1 MIRSRRPTPA
11 PTPTTGDAVAAGA
24 LTDALLR
31 RAVLTRRRRAPEG
44 SVDELIALLPGYRDA
59 GVTTQID
66 KDTADDLTAARALL
80 VAATNGD
87 GPLGIVCRAAALD
100 DDHAELLAVLV
111 AIDIDP
117 HRRRLAGILSDRNGA
132 VTRRLL
138 TELFDGLHTAPLSAD
153 TTLAAAGLIVIDSG
167 VGARSDHPIHVA
179 PAVTQVVLGL
189 DPTDP
194 ALPTYRVID
203 GAPDTG
209 GDIADLVLAG
219 GDRGTR
225 RTVAQRLSHADRLLV
240 VESPNGDSAW
250 EAAVRMA
257 TIHGAGLLVE
267 LDDELPA
274 GGRRWIERA
283 RHLSWVISTDHDLPL
298 ASLPAIEWSER
309 RVDTE
314 WPSVRRLA
322 DLLGTEAAKGR
333 RITSDQLDL
342 VERSLPGMQDPR
354 NALRRLA
361 SGELDRLSVR
371 ITPRRTW
378 GDLVLDPEQSDQL
391 RDVVRRFRHRNLVFG
406 DWALAPGDSVG
417 ITVLLAGPPGTG
429 KTMASEVV
437 AGELGL
443 DLFKVNVA
451 AMVSKYVGETEKN
464 LEAIFDAAEAADVVL
479 LFDEADAIFG
489 KRGEVSDANDKYAN
503 LETSYLLQRIERFTG
518 VAMLTTNLASNID
531 TAFLRRIDV
540 SINFPL
546 PEEAERRRI
555 WEASLP
561 RTAPVGDVDLDFLA
575 KTFRLAGGAIK
586 NIALTAAFLA
596 AEADREIT
604 MRDLMV
610 GTRRESAKMGR
621 LVDVKQFGPY
631 AHLLDGTA

>member
-1 MIRSRRPTPA
+1 MIRNRRPAPPDTTLTP
-11 PTPTTGDAVAAGA
+11 DAVAAGA
-24 LTDALLR
+24 LADAVLR
-31 RAVLTRRRRAPEG
+31 RAVLTRRRHAPE
-44 SVDELIALLPGYRDA
+44 SSIDELVALLPGYRDA
-59 GVTTQID
+59 GTAKQVA
-66 KDTADDLTAARALL
+66 KDTNDDLSAARALL
-80 VAATNGD
+80 GAVATGE
-87 GPLGIVCRAAALD
+87 GGFGVMCRAAGLGD
-100 DDHAELLAVLV
+100 GDIELLAVLI
-111 AIDIDP
+111 AIDIDAQ
-117 HRRRLAGILSDRNGA
+117 RRRLAGVLSDRNGM

-138 TELFDGLHTAPLSAD
+138 AELFDGDHSAALTAD
-153 TTLAAAGLIVIDSG
+153 TTLAAAGLIVIDT
-167 VGARSDHPIHVA
+167 VGARIDNPIHAA
-179 PAVTQVVLGL
+179 PAVVQAVLGL

-194 ALPTYRVID
+194 HLPAYRVINTPPD
-203 GAPDTG
+203 APG

-225 RTVAQRLSHADRLLV
+225 RTVAHRLSRASRLLV
-240 VESPNGDSAW
+240 VEEPAGDAGW

-267 LDDELPA
+267 LGDELA
-274 GGRRWIERA
+274 VGGRRWIERA
-283 RHLSWVISTDHDLPL
+283 RHLAWVISTDHDLPL

-322 DLLGTEAAKGR
+322 DLLGAEAAKGR

-451 AMVSKYVGETEKN
+451 AMVSKYVGETEKH

-531 TAFLRRIDV
+531 NAFLRRIDV

-561 RTAPVGDVDLDFLA
+561 RTAPVGEVDLDFLA

-631 AHLLDGTA
+631 AHLLDTTP

>member
-1 MIRSRRPTPA
+1 MIRNRRQTEPA
-11 PTPTTGDAVAAGA
+11 LLAAAGA

-31 RAVLTRRRRAPEG
+31 RTVIVRRRHAPD
-44 SVDELIALLPGYRDA
+44 STLDELVMALPGYRDRSVTKQVAKDA
-59 GVTTQID
+59 G
-66 KDTADDLTAARALL
+66 DDIAAARRLL
-80 VAATNGD
+80 ETELASNSPLATMT
-87 GPLGIVCRAAALD
+87 RAGGLTVD
-100 DDHAELLAVLV
+100 DAELLAVLI

-117 HRRRLAGILSDRNGA
+117 HRRRLITALSGRSA
-132 VTRRLL
+132 TVTRSLL
-138 TELFDGLHTAPLSAD
+138 SELFDGDHDAPLTAD
-153 TTLAAAGLIVIDSG
+153 DSLGAAALIAIANDG
-167 VGARSDHPIHVA
+167 PRAEHRIWAA
-179 PAVTQVVLGL
+179 PATVRTALGL
-189 DPTDP
+189 EPNDPD
-194 ALPTYRVID
+194 LPTHRLID
-203 GAPDTG
+203 AD
-209 GDIADLVLAG
+209 GDATHATDLVLAG

-225 RTVAQRLSHADRLLV
+225 RNTAARLSGARQLLV
-240 VESPNGDSAW
+240 VERPITAAEW
-250 EAAVRMA
+250 EAAVRTA
-257 TIHGAGLLVE
+257 TVHGAGLLVE
-267 LDDELPA
+267 LDDELPTA
-274 GGRRWIERA
+274 GRRWIERA
-283 RHLSWVISTDHDLPL
+283 RHLTWVISSDHDLPL
-298 ASLPAIEWSER
+298 AALPAVAWSER
-309 RVDTE
+309 RIDTE

-378 GDLVLDPEQSDQL
+378 NDLVLDTEQHDQL
-391 RDVVRRFRHRNLVFG
+391 RDVVRRFRHRNVVLG
-406 DWALAPGDSVG
+406 DWGMAPGDSVG

-429 KTMASEVV
+429 KTMASEIV

-443 DLFKVNVA
+443 DLFKVNIA

-479 LFDEADAIFG
+479 LFDEADSIFG
-489 KRGEVSDANDKYAN
+489 KRGDVSDANDKYAN

-540 SINFPL
+540 SINFPM

-555 WEASLP
+555 WDASLP
-561 RTAPVGDVDLDFLA
+561 SSAPLGEVDLDFLA
-575 KTFRLAGGAIK
+575 KTFRIAGGAIK

-596 AEADREIT
+596 ASEDRPIT

-621 LVDVKQFGPY
+621 LVDVGQFGPY
-631 AHLLDGTA
+631 AHLLNDRH

>member
-1 MIRSRRPTPA
+1 MIRNRRPTPPNSA
-11 PTPTTGDAVAAGA
+11 LTPDAMAAGA
-24 LTDALLR
+24 FADAVLR
-31 RAVLTRRRRAPEG
+31 RAVLTRRRHAPE
-44 SVDELIALLPGYRDA
+44 SSIDELVALLPGYRDTGTA
-59 GVTTQID
+59 KQVV
-66 KDTADDLTAARALL
+66 KDTGDDLATARTLL
-80 VAATNGD
+80 ASATAGD
-87 GPLGIVCRAAALD
+87 GALGVMCRAAELSIGD
-100 DDHAELLAVLV
+100 SELLAVLI

-117 HRRRLAGILSDRNGA
+117 QRRRLAGVLSDRNGN

-138 TELFDGLHTAPLSAD
+138 AELFNGDHTSALTAD
-153 TTLAAAGLIVIDSG
+153 STLAAAGLIVIDT
-167 VGARSDHPIHVA
+167 VGPRIDNPIHAA
-179 PAVTQVVLGL
+179 PAVVQAVLGI

-194 ALPTYRVID
+194 HLPAYRVID
-203 GAPDTG
+203 THQTGA
-209 GDIADLVLAG
+209 IHDLVLAG
-219 GDRGTR
+219 GDPGTR
-225 RTVAQRLSHADRLLV
+225 RAHASKGTRATRLLIV
-240 VESPNGDSAW
+240 KNPINDAAW
-250 EAAVRMA
+250 EAAVRTA
-257 TIHGAGLLVE
+257 TIHGSGLMVE
-267 LDDELPA
+267 LDDGLSA
-274 GGRRWIERA
+274 DGRRWIERA
-283 RHLSWVISTDHDLPL
+283 RHLSWVISTNHDLPL
-298 ASLPAIEWSER
+298 SDLPAIEWTER

-314 WPSVRRLA
+314 WPSVRRIA

-378 GDLVLDPEQSDQL
+378 SDLVLDAEQGDQL
-391 RDVVRRFRHRNLVFG
+391 RDVVRRFRHRNVVLG
-406 DWALAPGDSVG
+406 DWGMAPGDSVG

-429 KTMASEVV
+429 KTMASEIV

-443 DLFKVNVA
+443 DLFKVNIA

-479 LFDEADAIFG
+479 LFDEADSIFG
-489 KRGEVSDANDKYAN
+489 KRGDVSDANDKYAN

-540 SINFPL
+540 SINFPM

-561 RTAPVGDVDLDFLA
+561 SSAPLGEVDLDFLA
-575 KTFRLAGGAIK
+575 KTFRIAGGAIK

-596 AEADREIT
+596 ASEDRPIT

-621 LVDVKQFGPY
+621 LVDAGQFGPY
-631 AHLLDGTA
+631 AHLLNEHH

>member
-1 MIRSRRPTPA
+1 MIRPRRTPPA
-11 PTPTTGDAVAAGA
+11 PTSLTADAAAAGA
-24 LTDALLR
+24 VADALLR

-44 SVDELIALLPGYRDA
+44 SIDEMVTLLPGYRDT

-66 KDTADDLTAARALL
+66 KDTAADLATARSLL
-80 VAATNGD
+80 ATTTTGE
-87 GPLGIVCRAAALD
+87 GPLGVMCRAAALD
-100 DDHAELLAVLV
+100 DGDAELLAVLV

-117 HRRRLAGILSDRNGA
+117 HRRRLAGVLSDRNGA

-138 TELFDGLHTAPLSAD
+138 TELFDGLHTAALSAD
-153 TTLAAAGLIVIDSG
+153 TTLAAAGLIVIDG
-167 VGARSDHPIHVA
+167 GGARADQTMHVA
-179 PAVTQVVLGL
+179 PAVTQAVLGL

-194 ALPTYRVID
+194 ALPTYRVIER
-203 GAPDTG
+203 APDTAA

-225 RTVAQRLSHADRLLV
+225 RSVAQQSSRAARLLV
-240 VESPNGDSAW
+240 VDRPDDDGAW

-267 LDDELPA
+267 LGDELPTA
-274 GGRRWIERA
+274 GRRWVERA
-283 RHLSWVISTDHDLPL
+283 RHLTWVISTDHDLPL

-309 RVDTE
+309 RVETE

-322 DLLGTEAAKGR
+322 DLLGADAAKGR

-378 GDLVLDPEQSDQL
+378 GDLVLDHEQSDQL

-531 TAFLRRIDV
+531 NAFLRRIDV

-561 RTAPVGDVDLDFLA
+561 RTAPVGEVDLDFLA

-631 AHLLDGTA
+631 AHLLDGTP